1 MPLVMKSLA
10 SSSSVTEEEIRM
22 PSLAQAMADDTLMG
36 LECAEGIQKYLA
48 SHTDEGGIDATADD
62 GRTALM
68 IACENGQEDIV
79 RFLLERGANPHFSSP
94 KSGDTLLHASCKNPT
109 GYIPFSLDIARD
121 NKIKIVQTLLQHGVI
136 YRDNRAGLT
145 PLYVAA
151 LFGFVS
157 MGDFLMS
164 PQCSHSEIS
173 ETDKIKYLEMLG
185 FSQYMAGGHCEA
197 YETLCKVISQ
207 RCHVPESGDDHELE
221 VIFQC
226 TKKYSLAD
234 FKAIKDDKRAMK
246 VQWLLIGH
254 RIIPEGAKG
263 EYFFQHLARFAC
275 QCMQQDDASRG
286 YNIFKYLLSCE
297 SHSKAVLGTVMDGIS
312 PFFGTKDK
320 LDTKVVSQGCEIV
333 NEYRDVIQHV
343 SNSSLVEHGPELIQI
358 FGVLLFDFAYFFSEL
373 DLIESLIKTAEKV
386 LTVVRAACSSLDQGK
401 YKSGSVTF
409 EIMDKLFSAFLDN
422 MFRGT
427 SLNRVKRV
435 MCKLLWYD
443 DLTYKDQKYDSI
455 FHIFVHTLFTE
466 PKRDQSFLVDLAKIM
481 VRHGCPVNMEN
492 DLFGGTPG
500 EMFAYLME
508 CGIVDG
514 NPNDEDFK
522 VLSDLL
528 SPTTNMLS
536 LKEIASRAVLQNKIP
551 YHGVLPKSI
560 CEMMTGETLTPD
572 PSILKTPEES
582 ESESE

>member
-1 MPLVMKSLA
+1 MPLVMESLA

-68 IACENGQEDIV
+68 IACEKGQEDIV
-79 RFLLERGANPHFSSP
+79 RFLLKMGANPHFSSP
-94 KSGDTLLHASCKNPT
+94 KSGDTPLHASCKRPT
-109 GYIPFSLDIARD
+109 GFIPFSTDTAKE

-136 YRDNRAGLT
+136 SRDNRAGLT
-145 PLYVAA
+145 PLHVAA
-151 LFGFVS
+151 LSGFGS
-157 MGDFLMS
+157 LGEFLMS
-164 PQCSHSEIS
+164 PQCNDSGIS
-173 ETDKIKYLEMLG
+173 EPDKITYLEMLG
-185 FSQYMAGGHCEA
+185 FSQYMAGGLCEA

-207 RCHVPESGDDHELE
+207 RCHFPERRADPELE
-221 VIFQC
+221 AIIQC
-226 TKKYSLAD
+226 TEKYSLAD
-234 FKAIKDDKRAMK
+234 INAIKGDMRAMK
-246 VQWLLIGH
+246 VQWLLIGD

-263 EYFFQHLARFAC
+263 EYFFKHLARFAC

-297 SHSKAVLGTVMDGIS
+297 SHSKAVLGTVMDGIY
-312 PFFGTKDK
+312 PFFGPNDN
-320 LDTKVVSQGCEIV
+320 LDTKVVTQGCEIV
-333 NEYRDVIQHV
+333 NEYRDVIRHV
-343 SNSSLVEHGPELIQI
+343 SNSSLVEHSPELIKI
-358 FGVLLFDFAYFFSEL
+358 FGRLLFDFAYFFSEL
-373 DLIESLIKTAEKV
+373 DLLESLIKTAEKV
-386 LTVVRAACSSLDQGK
+386 MTVVRAACSSLDKGK

-409 EIMDKLFSAFLDN
+409 EIMDKLFSAFRKN

-443 DLTYKDQKYDSI
+443 DLTYKEQNYDSI
-455 FHIFVHTLFTE
+455 FHRYVLTLSTKPE
-466 PKRDQSFLVDLAKIM
+466 RDQSFLVDLAKIM
-481 VRHGCPVNMEN
+481 VRHGCPVNMES
-492 DLFGGTPG
+492 DFDGETPG
-500 EMFAYLME
+500 EMFTYLME
-508 CGIVDG
+508 CGIFDE
-514 NPNDEDFK
+514 NPNNEDFK

-528 SPTTNMLS
+528 CPTTSMLS
-536 LKEIASRAVLQNKIP
+536 LKEIASRVVLQNKIP
-551 YHGVLPKSI
+551 YHGVLPKGI
-560 CEMMTGETLTPD
+560 CKMMTGETLTPD